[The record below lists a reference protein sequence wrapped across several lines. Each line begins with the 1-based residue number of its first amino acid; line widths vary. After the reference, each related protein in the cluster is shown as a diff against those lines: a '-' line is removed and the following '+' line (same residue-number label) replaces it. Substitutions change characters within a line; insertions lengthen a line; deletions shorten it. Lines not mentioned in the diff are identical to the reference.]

1 MELKTVK
8 NNSEL
13 TVHVSMPLRGPKQ
26 PKMQLTTEDVIAELE
41 KDGFEIAR
49 VVKPVKLLNI
59 SDARRQGV
67 AVFEL
72 KIEKKKPSKKKTKK
86 TIDEHIQS
94 MPELRQQKIEHR
106 TEELLQEL
114 KDQKEREE
122 D

>member
-41 KDGFEIAR
+41 KDGFEIVR

-72 KIEKKKPSKKKTKK
+72 KIENKKPSKKKAKK

-94 MPELRQQKIEHR
+94 MPELRQQKIDHR
-106 TEELLQEL
+106 TEELLQDL